1 MTHNFNR
8 PLSLRIDRIVCAL
21 DVTRSPLRR
30 LVLRICK
37 LLAERG
43 VPHV

>member
-1 MTHNFNR
+1 MTYNFDR
-8 PLSLRIDRIVCAL
+8 TLSLRIDRLVCAL
-21 DVTRSPLRR
+21 DATRNPLVR
-30 LVLRICK
+30 LVLRIAK